1 MSVGD
6 YVAVCPEADNE
17 PFYVARVTEMW
28 EESGEKMFHG
38 LWFNRGQ
45 ETVLGETGDPTELF
59 LVDSCDDTPLY
70 AILQRVFV
78 KYVPP
83 PANWCELGGVEEGE
97 GDEGETDEDEVH
109 FFYQKWYDADT
120 ARFEDPP
127 PQCQLQDENATVECY
142 SCVRKQI
149 KVSSLAIP
157 GLKLCGLFNLCFLY
171 SVKIPLLKVLAYT
184 KKATR
189 SSIPPSLTRDT
200 RSRSKMAST
209 CPLTPIPSQ

>member
-38 LWFNRGQ
+38 SWFNRGR

-70 AILQRVFV
+70 AILQQVFV

-83 PANWCELGGVEEGE
+83 PANWCELGGVEVGEGE
-97 GDEGETDEDEVH
+97 EEETDNDAVH

-120 ARFEDPP
+120 ARFEDLP
-127 PQCQLQDENATVECY
+127 PQCQLEDEKDTVECY
-142 SCVRKQI
+142 SCIRKQV
-149 KVSSLAIP
+149 KVSSLSLEWPYIDYTIV
-157 GLKLCGLFNLCFLY
+157 NLILRMLRIILTFARFSC
-171 SVKIPLLKVLAYT
+171 KVV
-184 KKATR
+184 
-189 SSIPPSLTRDT
+189 
-200 RSRSKMAST
+200 SRSIKMHCKRFQNVNFYVKLDHT
-209 CPLTPIPSQ
+209 LDKIR